1 MCSLQPLPGP
11 SFILSAYGR
20 PDTARPADP
29 SFVAASSA
37 DKHPPLLPSISE
49 LFASVGPSQAAPKP
63 TSPPSIFDAPSS
75 PFYATHDDSILPQIP
90 PGYEA
95 PPRVPTPRKSTS
107 SDAAGEPASNSYSSQ
122 KAVRELRD
130 HGDGDLATAMI
141 LMGIQAKSDPAFP
154 FRKKRQRS
162 SPAQLNVLEEHFL
175 INPMPSHI
183 SRVELALRLNMT
195 PRRVQVWFQNKR
207 AKVRRAIRNG
217 EEVNVCLPDSDTE
230 D

>member
-11 SFILSAYGR
+11 SFILHSPFSR
-20 PDTARPADP
+20 PDPACSSEP
-29 SFVAASSA
+29 SFVSASSA
-37 DKHPPLLPSISE
+37 DKQPPLLPSIAE
-49 LFASVGPSQAAPKP
+49 LFASVGPSHAAPKP
-63 TSPPSIFDAPSS
+63 TSPPMFDGPSS
-75 PFYATHDDSILPQIP
+75 SSFFAGHEDSILPQIP

-95 PPRVPTPRKSTS
+95 PRVPTPRKSTS
-107 SDAAGEPASNSYSSQ
+107 SDAVGEPASNSHSSQ
-122 KAVRELRD
+122 KAMRELRD

-217 EEVNVCLPDSDTE
+217 EEVNVCLPDSDT
-230 D
+230 DD